1 MRKREATV
9 LKPPACE
16 GPSLLGGDAL
26 DRDARNHRETPSKG
40 ERVGPWGV

>member
-26 DRDARNHRETPSKG
+26 DRDARNHR
-40 ERVGPWGV
+40 